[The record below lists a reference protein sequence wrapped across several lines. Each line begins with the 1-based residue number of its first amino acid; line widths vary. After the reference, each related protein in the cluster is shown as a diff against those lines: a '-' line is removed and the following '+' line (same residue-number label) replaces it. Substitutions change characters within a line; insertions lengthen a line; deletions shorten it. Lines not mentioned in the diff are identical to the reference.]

1 MAATTKAVLAAFV
14 LSAISLTAYGA
25 EQKAD
30 KGSAGGK
37 SATTFQ
43 KADADG
49 NGAISM
55 DEARSVSGL
64 ADNFAKADKNGDGQ
78 LSKSEYESAV
88 KSKGKTSKSDQGAGS
103 SGAKSTTG
111 AGSKGAGSY

>member
-1 MAATTKAVLAAFV
+1 MAATVKTVLAACV

-30 KGSAGGK
+30 KSSAAGK
-37 SATTFQ
+37 SASSFQ

-88 KSKGKTSKSDQGAGS
+88 KSKGKTSKSGQGAGSQGAGS
-103 SGAKSTTG
+103 SGA
-111 AGSKGAGSY
+111 GSKGSGSY

>member
-1 MAATTKAVLAAFV
+1 MVQSAKAVLV
-14 LSAISLTAYGA
+14 MCLLSAVPLTAHAGA
-25 EQKAD
+25 GDKA
-30 KGSAGGK
+30 GAAK
-37 SATTFQ
+37 SSTSFQ
-43 KADADG
+43 KADTDG

-88 KSKGKTSKSDQGAGS
+88 KSKGTSKSSQGASPQGSSSGGS
-103 SGAKSTTG
+103 SGA
-111 AGSKGAGSY
+111 GSY